1 MYDELLIN
9 ANAMMMMCLVGS
21 ITPVGYI
28 FLKMM
33 AKHCVGSTFDEF
45 VSSSSALLPL
55 AHHLL

>member
-33 AKHCVGSTFDEF
+33 AKHCVGSTFDDEF

-55 AHHLL
+55 AHLL